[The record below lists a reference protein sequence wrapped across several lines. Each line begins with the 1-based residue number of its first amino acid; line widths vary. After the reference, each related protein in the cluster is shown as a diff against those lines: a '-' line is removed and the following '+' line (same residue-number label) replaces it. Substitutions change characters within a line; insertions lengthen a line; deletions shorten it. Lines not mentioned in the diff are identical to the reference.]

1 VTPVVPGAP
10 LTYNVARLLAEPPGS
25 SRDYLVAGVMIDLD
39 APDLR
44 LADPIEGRVHL
55 ARTNRGLI
63 VTADLATSIAESC
76 SRCLRDT
83 DVPLSVRIEE
93 EVLPSIDLHT
103 GLPLGTASEPDVVRL
118 TDHHEL
124 ELEPLVRDA
133 ISLAEPIA
141 PLCEPDCPGLCPICG
156 ERLSGG
162 AHDHPDDDGDPRLAG
177 LRALRVDGGPE
188 TG

>member
-1 VTPVVPGAP
+1 MTRAIPGAP
-10 LTYNVARLLAEPPGS
+10 LTYHVARLLAEGPGAT
-25 SRDYLVAGVMIDLD
+25 RDYAVDGAIIPLD
-39 APDLR
+39 DPDLR

-63 VTADLATSIAESC
+63 VRAELATSLAGSC
-76 SRCLRDT
+76 SRCLREIEI
-83 DVPLSVRIEE
+83 PLEVRLDE
-93 EVLPSIDLHT
+93 EVLPSVDLSS
-103 GLPLGTASEPDVVRL
+103 GQPLDTSAEPDVLRL

-124 ELEPLVRDA
+124 ELAPAVRDA

-156 ERLSGG
+156 ERLTSGR
-162 AHDHPDDDGDPRLAG
+162 HEHPDDDGDPRLAA
-177 LRALRVDGGPE
+177 LRGLRVDGGPH

>member
-1 VTPVVPGAP
+1 MTPAVPGAP

-25 SRDYLVAGVMIDLD
+25 SRDYLVAGVTIDLG
-39 APDLR
+39 APELQ

-55 ARTNRGLI
+55 ARTNRGLL
-63 VTADLATSIAESC
+63 VTADLATSLAATC
-76 SRCLRDT
+76 SRCLRDI
-83 DVPLSVRIEE
+83 DVPLSLRIQEE
-93 EVLPSIDLHT
+93 ALPSIDLHT
-103 GLPLGTASEPDVVRL
+103 GLPLDTAAEPDVVRL

-124 ELEPLVRDA
+124 ELEPVVRDA

-141 PLCEPDCPGLCPICG
+141 PLCETRCPGLCPVCG
-156 ERLSGG
+156 ERLSDGD
-162 AHDHPDDDGDPRLAG
+162 HDHPEDEGDPRLAG